1 MQNRAL
7 KLANDRARE
16 RQTVRERERQ
26 TERGREES
34 KRQYEIAGDHAR

>member
-16 RQTVRERERQ
+16 RQTDRERKAER
-26 TERGREES
+26 EREES